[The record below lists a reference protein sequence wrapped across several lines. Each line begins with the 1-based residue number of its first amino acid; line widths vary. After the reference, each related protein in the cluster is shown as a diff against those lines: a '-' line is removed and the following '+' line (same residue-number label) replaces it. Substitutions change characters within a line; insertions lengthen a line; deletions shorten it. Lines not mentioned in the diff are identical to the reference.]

1 VSGFRVGRIVEIR
14 GSAINIDV
22 AARESAKARQQ
33 SHERGTLRL
42 TRREREI
49 LELLME
55 GSTNKEIASRLG
67 VSSQTVKNQL
77 STLYQKAGVGSR
89 LELVL
94 FAQRAG
100 YRRDERS

>member
-1 VSGFRVGRIVEIR
+1 MAMNPAVSEGQAAMTKPELPLRGRRTTDGGF
-14 GSAINIDV
+14 
-22 AARESAKARQQ
+22 
-33 SHERGTLRL
+33 RL

-55 GSTNKEIASRLG
+55 GSTNKQIASRLG
-67 VSSQTVKNQL
+67 VSNQTVKNQL
-77 STLYQKAGVGSR
+77 TTLYQKAGVGSR

-100 YRRDERS
+100 YARNERS